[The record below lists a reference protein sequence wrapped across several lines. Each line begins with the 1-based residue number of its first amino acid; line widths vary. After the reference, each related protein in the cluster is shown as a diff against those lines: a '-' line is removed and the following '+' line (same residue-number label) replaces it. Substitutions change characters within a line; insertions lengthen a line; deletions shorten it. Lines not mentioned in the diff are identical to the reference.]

1 MAEIDLRLILTLA
14 GMGVSVVSAAAI
26 VKAKLAAVIDTL
38 SDIESRLRNLDSTVD
53 RQKAHMEVAN
63 QKLGVLSGM
72 LAPDKMEAR
81 ARELATMQGEISGL
95 HGSVS
100 KLLSMHNGRHPPIDQ
115 RRQVG
120 D

>member
-1 MAEIDLRLILTLA
+1 VGELDLRLILTLA
-14 GMGVSVVSAAAI
+14 GMGVSVVSAAVI
-26 VKAKLAAVIDTL
+26 VKTKLAAVVDTM
-38 SDIESRLRNLDSTVD
+38 SDIESRLRSLNSTVD
-53 RQKAHMEVAN
+53 RQQAHMEVAN

-100 KLLSMHNGRHPPIDQ
+100 KLLSMHSGRHPPIDQ
-115 RRQVG
+115 RRQTG

>member
-1 MAEIDLRLILTLA
+1 MGELDLRLILTLA
-14 GMGVSVVSAAAI
+14 GMGVSVVSAAVI
-26 VKAKLAAVIDTL
+26 VKTKLAAVVDTM
-38 SDIESRLRNLDSTVD
+38 SDIESRLRSLNSTVD
-53 RQKAHMEVAN
+53 RQQAHMEVAN

-100 KLLSMHNGRHPPIDQ
+100 KLLSMHSGRHPPIDQ

>member
-1 MAEIDLRLILTLA
+1 MGELDLRLILTLA
-14 GMGVSVVSAAAI
+14 GMGVSVVSAAVI
-26 VKAKLAAVIDTL
+26 VKTKLAAVIDTL
-38 SDIESRLRNLDSTVD
+38 SDIESRLRSLNSTVD
-53 RQKAHMEVAN
+53 RQQAHMEVAN

-100 KLLSMHNGRHPPIDQ
+100 KLLSMHSGRHPPIDQ